1 MEFTVRKYDI
11 LREIGLTQGVVE
23 KKNTIPIL
31 ANVLIDADGDHIQI
45 SATDLELGIKCTC
58 PAKIKAT
65 TPAKNFLDI
74 IRALPD
80 DDIMLSL

>member
-31 ANVLIDADGDHIQI
+31 ANVLIDADGDRIQI

-58 PAKIKAT
+58 PAKIKKGWSDYHPGKEFFGYHSC
-65 TPAKNFLDI
+65 PA
-74 IRALPD
+74 R
-80 DDIMLSL
+80 

>member
-11 LREIGLTQGVVE
+11 LREVGLTQGVVE

-31 ANVLIDADGDHIQI
+31 ANVLIDADGDRIQI

-58 PAKIKAT
+58 PAKIKEGRSDYDT
-65 TPAKNFLDI
+65 GKE
-74 IRALPD
+74 LPRYHPC
-80 DDIMLSL
+80 SA